1 MNAKLLPY
9 VEIVKFLGAAL
20 GENVEI
26 ALHDLTSKDREVVA
40 IENGK
45 ISNRKVGAG
54 LSNLALHMLE
64 TKQYESNDYVFNY
77 KTVGGDGKLLRSS
90 TYFIKDGKELVG
102 MLCINVDIT
111 DYEYMNTTL
120 KKILGINEAAPTEYS
135 INNPIEILS
144 NSLEDT
150 VERYIKEALENIGFP
165 SYYLT
170 ERLKAHEKKRVVKYL
185 QDKGTF
191 KVKGALACVA
201 NRLGVSEPTVY
212 RYLKKK

>member
-1 MNAKLLPY
+1 MNAQLVPY
-9 VEIVKFLGAAL
+9 IGIVKFLGAAL
-20 GENVEI
+20 GDNIEI
-26 ALHDLTSKDREVVA
+26 ALHDLTSKDREIVA
-40 IENGK
+40 IEHGN

-64 TKQYESNDYVFNY
+64 EKQYETNDYVFNY
-77 KTVGGDGKLLRSS
+77 KSVGGDGKLLRSS
-90 TYFIKDGKELVG
+90 TYFIKNGSELIG

-150 VERYIKEALENIGFP
+150 VDRYIKEALESIGFP
-165 SYYLT
+165 SYYLP
-170 ERLKAHEKKRVVKYL
+170 ERLKADEKTAVVKYL

-191 KVKGALACVA
+191 KVKGALVCVA